1 MPKSTVKLKQYGVR
15 VNGIL
20 IRKSFAS
27 ASAARS
33 WQRSQKTLQ
42 DDIRAGTKKSFQP
55 TLLALNAVDFL
66 NSRKDQ
72 SSFQHQEIWMGK
84 YILVRPDMKDKFLH
98 ELSRAHWQ
106 NVFGKT
112 GDLIKVHKLSAATH
126 NRIRSMVRKM
136 YEDARRDYDPPRVL
150 DNPIQDI
157 RPLPEPRRAMPVLA
171 TRGQMSAYI
180 EAAYQDPCFGWGIYS
195 MIKLNTGLR
204 QSNVIALRWIDIDLP
219 KRVIWVRYKKTRAK
233 GLERGTKKSADD
245 QFLGINDALYAALLA
260 HRARTHFTAPDRY
273 VVTHADGRPIMF
285 WTIKDCHDRTMT
297 RAGLPYISEH
307 KLRHTYA
314 THFLQ
319 SGGSLHDLKLN
330 MFHSSITVTE
340 KYAQALPQE
349 LGRRAN
355 QFQIEVSKPKAV
367 VRLKEFKKR

>member
-20 IRKSFAS
+20 IRKSFSS
-27 ASAARS
+27 ASAARA

-42 DDIRAGTKKSFQP
+42 DDIRAGLKKALQP

-66 NSRKDQ
+66 NSRRDQ

-84 YILVRPDMKDKFLH
+84 YVLTRPDFKDRFLH

-106 NVFGKT
+106 KVFGKQ
-112 GDLIKVHKLSAATH
+112 GDLVRVHKLSAGTH
-126 NRIRSMVRKM
+126 NRVRSMVRKM
-136 YEDARRDYDPPRVL
+136 YEDARREYDPPRAV
-150 DNPIQDI
+150 DNPIRDI

-171 TRGQMSAYI
+171 TRGQMMDYI
-180 EAAYQDPCFGWGIYS
+180 EAAYQDACFGWGIYS
-195 MIKLNTGLR
+195 MLKLNTGLR
-204 QSNVIALRWIDIDLP
+204 QSNVIALRWADVDLK
-219 KRVIWVRYKKTRAK
+219 KRIIWVRYKRTRAK
-233 GLERGTKKSADD
+233 GLERGTKKNADD
-245 QFLGINDALYAALLA
+245 QFLGINDALYAALVA
-260 HRARTHFTAPDRY
+260 HKARTPFKDPEGCI
-273 VVTHADGRPIMF
+273 VTHEDGRQIMY
-285 WTIKDCHDRTMT
+285 WTIQDCHERTMK
-297 RAGLPYISEH
+297 RAGLDYISEH

-319 SGGSLHDLKLN
+319 SGGTLHDLKLN

-355 QFQIEVSKPKAV
+355 QFQIELPKPKGV
-367 VRLKEFKKR
+367 IPLRKGRK